1 MMYENDFDMTVLLSK
16 KQVMEE
22 YGLGRHLLDKAMA
35 RKEISYIKLERRVL
49 FRREHIEEFLARN
62 TVTAVSKDLEKK
74 IKQRLKKLTLRRN
87 KINIWGDNRYFPNL
101 M

>member
-1 MMYENDFDMTVLLSK
+1 MSRDWCHQIFFAGIIRRVYKNDSDMTKLLSK

-22 YGLGRHLLDKAMA
+22 YGLGHHLLDKAMA

-62 TVTAVSKDLEKK
+62 TFQAVSQKDVKK
-74 IKQRLKKLTLRRN
+74 IKRRLKK
-87 KINIWGDNRYFPNL
+87 
-101 M
+101 